1 MQNVLFINKPKGM
14 TSFALCKDMRPVFG
28 TRSIGHTGTLD
39 PNATGVMVVL
49 LDKAT
54 KANQFLTGV
63 DKEYIATVELGYE
76 TDTLDIDGKIT
87 EEKEIMPFTRQE
99 LEEVLSSFLGVQKQ
113 MPPLTSAIRIKG
125 KRLYEY
131 QREGKEVEIPERE
144 VEIRELEL
152 LEMKENEIVLRCA
165 VSSGTYI
172 RSLARDI
179 FARTGNLSTLK
190 DLQRTRT
197 GSVTIDM
204 CDPYE
209 EVVKGNYHLHS
220 LHDLLKARYYSLEAE
235 RPEDIRSGKPLPLSC
250 EANRVYLYEN
260 DEPLA
265 VYERSA
271 DDGLFRSVRGL
282 F

>member
-1 MQNVLFINKPKGM
+1 MQIVLFIDKPKGM

-39 PNATGVMVVL
+39 PNATGVMIIL

-63 DKEYIATVELGYE
+63 GKEYIATVELGYE
-76 TDTLDIDGKIT
+76 TDTLDIDGHT
-87 EEKEIMPFTRQE
+87 VQEKEVLPFGREE
-99 LEEVLSSFLGVQKQ
+99 LEKILLSFLGPQKQ
-113 MPPLTSAIRIKG
+113 TPPLTSAVRIKG

-131 QREGKEVEIPERE
+131 QREGREVEIPERD
-144 VEIRELEL
+144 VEIHELEL
-152 LEMKENEIVLRCA
+152 LKTEGKEIVLRCS

-172 RSLARDI
+172 RSLVRDI
-179 FARTGNLSTLK
+179 FAKTGNLATLK

-197 GSVTIDM
+197 GTVTIDM

-209 EVVKGNYHLHS
+209 EVIKGNYHLHS
-220 LHDLLKARYYSLEAE
+220 LHDLLKERYYAIEYE
-235 RPEDIRSGKPLPLSC
+235 RPEDIKSGKAVALNC
-250 EANRVYLYEN
+250 EADKVYFYQGE
-260 DEPLA
+260 EPLA

-271 DDGLFRSVRGL
+271 DDGLYRSVRGL

>member
-14 TSFALCKDMRPVFG
+14 TSFALCKDLRPVLG

-39 PNATGVMVVL
+39 PNATGVMVIL

-54 KANQFLTGV
+54 KANQFLAGV
-63 DKEYIATVELGYE
+63 DKESIATVELGYE
-76 TDTLDIDGKIT
+76 TDTLDIDGKIIA
-87 EEKEIMPFTRQE
+87 ESKVQPFTREQ
-99 LEEVLSSFLGVQKQ
+99 LEEILSSFLGMQKQ
-113 MPPLTSAIRIKG
+113 TPPLTSAIRIKG

-144 VEIRELEL
+144 VEITELEIL
-152 LEMKENEIVLRCA
+152 DMKETEIVLRCA

-179 FARTGNLSTLK
+179 FAKTGNLATLK
-190 DLQRTRT
+190 DLERTRT
-197 GSVTIDM
+197 GSVNIAM

-209 EVVKGNYHLHS
+209 EVLKGNYHLHS
-220 LHDLLKARYYSLEAE
+220 LHELLKARYCSLEPE
-235 RPEDIRSGKPLPLSC
+235 RPEDIRCGKQLQLDC
-250 EANRVYLYEN
+250 EEDRIYLYEKE
-260 DEPLA
+260 EPLA

>member
-220 LHDLLKARYYSLEAE
+220 LHGLLKARYFSLEAE
-235 RPEDIRSGKPLPLSC
+235 RPEDIRSGKPLQLSC
-250 EANRVYLYEN
+250 DADRVYLYEN
-260 DEPLA
+260 EEPLA